1 MRVVL
6 DTNVLVAA
14 FVARGHCH
22 ELVEHAAR
30 AHRLFTSE
38 AIFAEL
44 RDELGGKL
52 GAPAGTVRRT
62 LDLLRSRMTIVD
74 ASPLPAPACRDADD
88 DRVLASAVAA
98 RADCLVT
105 GDADLLVLGTHA
117 GIPIVR
123 PADFWELEARRRE
136 G

>member
-6 DTNVLVAA
+6 DTNVLIAA

-22 ELVEHAAR
+22 ELLEHAAR
-30 AHRLFTSE
+30 THRLLTSE
-38 AIFAEL
+38 VILAEL
-44 RDELGGKL
+44 HDKLTGKL
-52 GAPAGTVRRT
+52 GVPAETVQRT
-62 LDLLRSRMTIVD
+62 LDLLRSRMTMVAI
-74 ASPLPAPACRDADD
+74 SPLPAPVCRDPDD
-88 DRVLASAVAA
+88 DRILATAVAA

-105 GDADLLVLGTHA
+105 GDADLLALDLYA

-123 PADFWELEARRRE
+123 PADFWALEAERRE